1 MRTPSSIFLD
11 RTWIGPA
18 VAAVEMPIG
27 LTHIESNFCWC
38 DPVTEIDDNG
48 QEVVT
53 HREVSW
59 N

>member
-1 MRTPSSIFLD
+1 MFLD

-27 LTHIESNFCWC
+27 LTHIDSAFCWC
-38 DPVTEIDDNG
+38 DPIVDIDESG
-48 QEVVT
+48 QETVV
-53 HREVSW
+53 HRGIAW